1 MSEKLFNAMSNEV
14 KQWYCIISVEG
25 EMFSIQ
31 EVVDLLNELVTKC
44 HKLEKENKGL
54 ENEHERQN
62 NEIKLL
68 RQEHRRLRNQ
78 VREWEKIYCYT
89 KKFYSINDLDINLIK
104 DNDYITPSVIEIT
117 FGEIIN
123 ENKRL
128 KKDME
133 NKKELIS
140 NLESKVIRQKGQLR
154 NLNKSKFKI
163 ILDFCNWLREQG
175 AEYETINYGDDAD
188 IAEMINEYLKEEGD

>member
-1 MSEKLFNAMSNEV
+1 MSENLFSAMSNEV
-14 KQWYCIISVEG
+14 KQWYCIENVEG

-31 EVVDLLNELVTKC
+31 EIVDLLNELVTKC
-44 HKLEKENKGL
+44 HKLEKEKKGL

-62 NEIKLL
+62 NEIQLL

-89 KKFYSINDLDINLIK
+89 KKFHSINDLDINLIK
-104 DNDYITPSVIEIT
+104 DNDYIIPSVIEIT

-128 KKDME
+128 RKEFIEM
-133 NKKELIS
+133 KKELLYYKIS
-140 NLESKVIRQKGQLR
+140 NGYPNGNKEWEGLMELE
-154 NLNKSKFKI
+154 
-163 ILDFCNWLREQG
+163 E
-175 AEYETINYGDDAD
+175 EYYG
-188 IAEMINEYLKEEGD
+188 

>member
-1 MSEKLFNAMSNEV
+1 MLMSNGR
-14 KQWYCIISVEG
+14 YHIDTISEFGSIYLNDPEGNHMSWIDVE
-25 EMFSIQ
+25 SK
-31 EVVDLLNELVTKC
+31 LNELDIENNYLKI
-44 HKLEKENKGL
+44 HKDKFERKYLETMLENK
-54 ENEHERQN
+54 
-62 NEIKLL
+62 
-68 RQEHRRLRNQ
+68 
-78 VREWEKIYCYT
+78 
-89 KKFYSINDLDINLIK
+89 S
-104 DNDYITPSVIEIT
+104 
-117 FGEIIN
+117 
-123 ENKRL
+123 L
-128 KKDME
+128 KKDMK